1 MRYLKLYLET
11 SVWNFYYADDSPEKK
26 EATHN
31 FFDSLPNNKF
41 DIYISD
47 IVMAEFEQATETK
60 KDQLIKLI
68 DNYNPTILTVESSV
82 RELAD
87 AYLANN
93 VLPQKSAFDAYHIA
107 FASVNELDFI
117 VSWNLKH
124 IANIQRQEKV
134 QAINILNGYTKSIQ
148 MITPMEV
155 SEHE

>member
-1 MRYLKLYLET
+1 MRYLKLYIET

-26 EATHN
+26 KVTRN
-31 FFDSLPNNKF
+31 FFDYLPKNKF
-41 DIYISD
+41 DIYISV
-47 IVMAEFEQATETK
+47 IVLDEFDQATETK
-60 KDQLIKLI
+60 KNQLIKLI
-68 DNYNPTILTVESSV
+68 DNYNPTILTMESSV
-82 RELAD
+82 RDLAN

-93 VLPQKSAFDAYHIA
+93 VLPQKSFFDAYHIA

-124 IANIQRQEKV
+124 IANIQRQERV
-134 QAINILNGYTKSIQ
+134 QAINLLNGYTKSIQ